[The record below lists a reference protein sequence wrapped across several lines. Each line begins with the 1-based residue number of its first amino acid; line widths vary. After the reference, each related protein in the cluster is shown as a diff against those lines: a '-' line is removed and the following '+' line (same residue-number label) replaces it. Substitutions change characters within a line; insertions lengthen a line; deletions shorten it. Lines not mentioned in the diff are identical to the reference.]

1 MVKHSA
7 CSAWSMYNVMYN
19 VIPYLYAL
27 CIPYVMY
34 MYTFMYY
41 VQCHIYSTCL
51 HACSYQTSGLPT
63 PPDSPYH
70 PPPCTSAP
78 VSPSK
83 GRSGGE
89 TTVEQ
94 HHDVYNIPDWNRSQS
109 LPAYG
114 GQPQPVLKPAAA
126 RSSSPTAK
134 RSRYGNGTGLDP
146 IVSWACISSNTFDH
160 TINRTTVCGVF
171 IIAVLCS
178 CNKIQVKHLLWG
190 TMPY

>member
-1 MVKHSA
+1 
-7 CSAWSMYNVMYN
+7 MYNVMYN
-19 VIPYLYAL
+19 VIQYLYAL

-34 MYTFMYY
+34 TYTFMYY
-41 VQCHIYSTCL
+41 VQCHIYSTFL

-70 PPPCTSAP
+70 PPLCTSAP
-78 VSPSK
+78 ESPSK
-83 GRSGGE
+83 GRSGGG

-94 HHDVYNIPDWNRSQS
+94 HHDVYNIPDWNLSQS

-146 IVSWACISSNTFDH
+146 IVSWACISSTTYTFDH